1 MTYRERLE
9 RYKRGE
15 GTPEERAQLEVEL
28 EKNEAIADYLAEA
41 LDEHLAFDTGDGA
54 EEARMIRKQVRGRLR
69 RTVAVAVTAAVAVV
83 ALGALGVNWLVNTM
97 CYRPD
102 TVQWDLPVLYELL
115 QPGKDVKNPQT
126 DSLGFGRYTLTYT
139 ERDWLTGL
147 EQSVQRTLDP
157 AEVGENAFLT
167 EPPVRLLG
175 MTESGGSDADVDF
188 LRQMDDMGY
197 VSAWVLFHQDLT
209 PRGLAQLVTAY
220 EDAYDAGVQF
230 CWAAVRGTES
240 MVTLGFDIGMGTGVT
255 TTSGVEGY
263 PLLNYGELLGGQGN
277 LPGGNVNQYLQA
289 WSEIYTQHF
298 ESLLAYASDHTKATE
313 ALAGP
318 VQVAQYDFAAQRE
331 YVEQNGIQIYGALVF
346 GQPSVLLK
354 LLDEGEIS
362 DLCIDS
368 VLASRYSGSQEIR
381 Q

>member
-15 GTPEERAQLEVEL
+15 GTPEERAQIEAEL
-28 EKNEAIADYLAEA
+28 EKNEAIADYLAEE
-41 LDEHLAFDTGDGA
+41 LDDRLTFDTGNGA
-54 EEARMIRKQVRGRLR
+54 EEARMIQKRVRGRLR
-69 RTVAVAVTAAVAVV
+69 RTVAVAVTIAVAVM
-83 ALGALGVNWLVNTM
+83 ALGALGINWLVNTLS
-97 CYRPD
+97 YAPD
-102 TVQWDLPVLYELL
+102 AVEWDLSVLYELL
-115 QPGKDVKNPQT
+115 QPGKDAKNLHT
-126 DSLGFGRYTLTYT
+126 DSLGFGRYTLSYT

-147 EQSVQRTLDP
+147 EQPVQRTLDP
-157 AEVGENAFLT
+157 TEVGQNAFLT
-167 EPPVRLLG
+167 KQPVRLLG
-175 MTESGGSDADVDF
+175 MVENGGSEADVEF

-197 VSAWVLFHQDLT
+197 VSAWVLFPNDLT
-209 PRGLAQLVTAY
+209 PRALAQLVTEY
-220 EDAYDAGVQF
+220 EETYDEGVQF
-230 CWAAVRGTES
+230 CWAAVRGTET

-255 TTSGVEGY
+255 TTAGVEGY
-263 PLLNYGELLGGQGN
+263 PLLNYGELLGGQGK
-277 LPGGNVNQYLQA
+277 LPGGNVNQYLQR

-298 ESLLAYASDHTKATE
+298 ESLLDYAADHTEATE

-318 VQVAQYDFAAQRE
+318 IQVAQYDFASQRD

-354 LLDEGEIS
+354 LLDDGKIS
-362 DLCIDS
+362 DLCIDT